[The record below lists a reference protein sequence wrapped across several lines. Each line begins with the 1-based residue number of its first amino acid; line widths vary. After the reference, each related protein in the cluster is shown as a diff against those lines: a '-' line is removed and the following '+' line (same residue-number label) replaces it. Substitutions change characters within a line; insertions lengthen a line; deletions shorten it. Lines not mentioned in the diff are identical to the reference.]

1 MTELWTGP
9 IVDAHQ
15 HFWIPEDGHH
25 PWLRPEAMIP
35 FRYGDYTPIKRRYLP
50 EDYAQDARGHDIR
63 ATVYMEAEWDPA
75 DPVGETRWVSDLAAR
90 TGRPNAII
98 AQGWLDRADW
108 PEVLRAQAAFPLVRS
123 VRHKPGVPARPSEA
137 GRSLMADEGW
147 RRGYALLER
156 AGLHFDLQAAW
167 WVLPEAEALARD
179 FPRTLIVLNHTGLP
193 ADRSEDGLR
202 GWHRAMARL
211 AEWPNVAVKISGL
224 GRPGQPWTAEANG
237 WIVRE
242 TVAMF
247 GPGRAMVA
255 SNFPVDSLCGRFD
268 DIFTGFK
275 RILAPLPPEDQAKL
289 FHETA
294 TAVYR
299 PVIHPRP

>member
-1 MTELWTGP
+1 MTEPTLWTGP

-25 PWLRPEAMIP
+25 PWLLPEARIP

-50 EDYAQDARGHDIR
+50 EDYAADSRGHDIR

-98 AQGWLDRADW
+98 AQAWLDRAEW
-108 PEVLRAQAAFPLVRS
+108 PEVLQAQAGFPLVRS
-123 VRHKPGVPARPSEA
+123 VRHKPGGPARPGEA
-137 GRSLMADEGW
+137 GRSPMSDDRW
-147 RRGYALLER
+147 RDGYALLES

-202 GWHRAMARL
+202 GWHGAMARL

-224 GRPGQPWTAEANG
+224 GRPGLPWTTEANG

-247 GPGRAMVA
+247 GPDRAMVA
-255 SNFPVDSLCGRFD
+255 SNFPVASLCGSFD

-275 RILAPLPPEDQAKL
+275 RILAPLPPDDQAKL
-289 FHETA
+289 FHGTA

-299 PVIHPRP
+299 PA